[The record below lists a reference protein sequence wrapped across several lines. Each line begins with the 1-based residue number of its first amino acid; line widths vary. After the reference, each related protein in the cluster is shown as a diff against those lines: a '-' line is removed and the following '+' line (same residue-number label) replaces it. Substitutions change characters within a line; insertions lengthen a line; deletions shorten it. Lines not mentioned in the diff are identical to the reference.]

1 MKKTIL
7 FFIVVISMMGCSS
20 SSSKQ
25 ETLPSFDI
33 LLPDSSNH
41 FNTAAIQD
49 GVPVALLYF
58 SPDCEHCQKE
68 TESILHHIN
77 ALKQMQ
83 FIFVTN
89 DPFDRLKV
97 FESNYSLSQYPN
109 IKLGRD
115 ENFFLLRYF
124 KGISPPCLVLYDR
137 HKEKQNVFQGE
148 TSIDTI
154 ISSINKF

>member
-1 MKKTIL
+1 MLLAMLIC
-7 FFIVVISMMGCSS
+7 IMGCSRK
-20 SSSKQ
+20 SSKQ
-25 ETLPSFDI
+25 EMLPSFDM
-33 LLPDSSNH
+33 LLADSLSH
-41 FNTAAIQD
+41 FNTSVIND

-77 ALKQMQ
+77 ELKHVQ

-97 FESNYSLSQYPN
+97 FESIYNLTKYPN

-115 ENFFLLRYF
+115 ERFFLLKYF
-124 KGISPPCLVLYDR
+124 KGIFPPYLVLYDGN
-137 HKEKQNVFQGE
+137 KAKKAVFQGE
-148 TSIDTI
+148 ASADSI
-154 ISSINKF
+154 ISTINSL